1 MKVKEL
7 IKQLQNIN
15 PEADVMIEDQEWLD
29 TIHDVEGITTFKYK
43 HEEQCLSDYSP
54 DRYPC
59 TNCGKCQSNYKGFI
73 LEEREAVTFII

>member
-29 TIHDVEGITTFKYK
+29 TIHNVEGIKTFEYE
-43 HEEQCLSDYSP
+43 HEEQCISDYDP
-54 DRYPC
+54 YDYPC
-59 TNCGKCQSNYKGFI
+59 TNCGKCHSNYKGFI
-73 LEEREAVTFII
+73 LEKREAVTFTL

>member
-7 IKQLQNIN
+7 IEQLKELN
-15 PEADVMIEDQEWLD
+15 PEADVVIEDQEWLD
-29 TIHDVEGITTFKYK
+29 TIHHVEGIKVLEYE

-59 TNCGKCQSNYKGFI
+59 TNCGKCHTNYKGHI
-73 LEEREAVTFII
+73 LEKREAVTFRI